1 MYLTEIYFKVPILI
15 PNIRVGLNPSQIDV
29 GYQDEGGLSKPK
41 NI

>member
-15 PNIRVGLNPSQIDV
+15 PNIRVGLKPKSDV